1 MKSPFSHTHLFDSF
15 DSNNNIPIEELM
27 LVREMDTK
35 NPKSFMAAKLS
46 AMAVE
51 TSNMKNAQV
60 FNISYTPG
68 EILIRSELE

>member
-1 MKSPFSHTHLFDSF
+1 
-15 DSNNNIPIEELM
+15 
-27 LVREMDTK
+27 MDTK

-46 AMAVE
+46 ARAVE

-68 EILIRSELE
+68 EIWDSLYPFSAPALILQWEGY